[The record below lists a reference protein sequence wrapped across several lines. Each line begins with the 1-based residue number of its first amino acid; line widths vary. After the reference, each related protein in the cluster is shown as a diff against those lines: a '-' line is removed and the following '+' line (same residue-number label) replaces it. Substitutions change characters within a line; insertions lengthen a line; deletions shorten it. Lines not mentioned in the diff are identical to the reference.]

1 MSLRWRV
8 TLGATAV
15 LSFALLLV
23 ALGVAGL
30 LRRSIEY
37 DTRTLLTGR
46 LNAVASLVVDGK
58 ITDTLESTGREVGQ
72 IQVIDANGIVVSRTP
87 GLADSTRFDVV
98 APPAPGGQVVTTVDG
113 AMIDNDPAERYQLI
127 ARTVTSP
134 DGPMTVYAVTSLD
147 PARRAQ
153 DHLETRLLLVLPLLA
168 AFTGL
173 VIFRVVGRA
182 MRPVAIMRRDV
193 ERISDHGDLSARV
206 SPAASDDELAR
217 LGDTLNHMLERL
229 ENAAM
234 QRELFAAA
242 ASHEL
247 RSPLSAVR
255 TELEVALAYPDR
267 IDWRRT
273 AEDSLIEIE
282 RLERLA
288 RDLRV
293 LTRNRNQHHAD
304 RRCDL
309 AALVRRELDRRRCDS
324 LVVEARIGDAIVAAD
339 GDDVVQVVR
348 NLLDN
353 AERHARSTI
362 VVAVVAD
369 GSFSSLSVAND
380 GTGISPDDRVL
391 VFEPFTRLDQARTLE
406 AGGSGL
412 GLAIVRSI
420 MIEAGG
426 SIEIV
431 DRLQGV
437 EFVARFPTA

>member
-15 LSFALLLV
+15 LSFALLLT

-37 DTRTLLTGR
+37 DTRTLLTAR
-46 LNAVASLVVDGK
+46 LNAVASLVTDGV

-72 IQVIDANGIVVSRTP
+72 IQVIDAEGRVRSRTP

-98 APPAPGGQVVTTVDG
+98 PPPAQGDQVVTRVDG
-113 AMIDNDPAERYQLI
+113 SMIDNDPAEQYQLI
-127 ARTVTSP
+127 ARTVSSP
-134 DGPMTVYAVTSLD
+134 DGLMTVYAVTSLD
-147 PARRAQ
+147 PAKRAQ
-153 DHLETRLLLVLPLLA
+153 EHLETRLLLVLPLLA
-168 AFTGL
+168 VFTGL

-182 MRPVAIMRRDV
+182 MRPVALMRRDV
-193 ERISDHGDLSARV
+193 ERISDDGDLSARV
-206 SPAASDDELAR
+206 TPAASDDELAR

-229 ENAAM
+229 ENATT

-255 TELEVALAYPDR
+255 TELEVALAYPDGT
-267 IDWRRT
+267 DWSKT

-282 RLERLA
+282 RLEHLA

-293 LTRNRNQHHAD
+293 LTRNRTRHHAD

-309 AALVRRELDRRRCDS
+309 AVLVRQEVDRRRCEGLSHD
-324 LVVEARIGDAIVAAD
+324 VRIDHAVVAAD
-339 GDDVVQVVR
+339 GEDVLQVVR

-353 AERHARSTI
+353 AERHARTTI
-362 VVAVVAD
+362 TVTVGTSGPLA
-369 GSFSSLSVAND
+369 SLSVAND
-380 GTGISPDDRVL
+380 GPGISPDDRL
-391 VFEPFTRLDQARTLE
+391 RIFEPFTRLDQARTLDT
-406 AGGSGL
+406 GGSGL

-426 SIEIV
+426 SIEIP
-431 DRLQGV
+431 DHAHGV
-437 EFVARFPTA
+437 EFVARFPIA